1 MNPQEK
7 RRRAMQAAAWVG
19 VDAGKFEHTLVV
31 RTRDGTDSKPY
42 PFKTTR
48 PGFDGAAAFIRKIA
62 GDLAPA
68 QVLVGIEFA
77 GSYGFTLAH
86 YLHGTGYD
94 VVSVLPAH
102 TKRQKEITHNQALKT
117 DAKDALAIVDLV
129 AQGKFVSF
137 PFLHSVY
144 ADLRYL
150 VSARE
155 HVTVLRNA
163 AITRLKSILD
173 VVFPEFEGLFP
184 QIDKKT
190 PLALLQAYPGPAAL
204 LAAKKPAVVKL
215 LRTTSRNHLG
225 LERYEQL
232 VAAARS
238 TLALP
243 GAQVALCHELPLII
257 ERLALFTAQ
266 LAELKAR
273 MIAALDET
281 PEGTCLLTIPGVN
294 AVTAATFLGS
304 IGDPRAYESSAQVLK
319 MAGLSL
325 VERSSGLLKGKER
338 ISKRGRPVLRRH
350 AFLFALRG
358 VRTGG
363 MYHAE
368 FQKLLAN
375 NGGKKMSALTAI
387 SRKGLKLMFRIAK
400 EQRAYVPMDEMVRGV
415 RVPPVVLDPEP
426 QATTHAEVVPSMR

>member
-1 MNPQEK
+1 M
-7 RRRAMQAAAWVG
+7 RAGAYVG

-31 RTRDGTDSKPY
+31 RTKDGEDSKPY

-48 PGFDGAAAFIRKIA
+48 TGFDGAVRFIRKTVP
-62 GDLAPA
+62 DVPPEK
-68 QVLVGIEFA
+68 VLIGIEFA

-86 YLHGTGYD
+86 YLHHHGFD

-117 DAKDALAIVDLV
+117 DAKDAAAIVDLV
-129 AQGKFVSF
+129 SQGKFVSF
-137 PFLHSVY
+137 PFLHTVY

-163 AITRLKSILD
+163 ALTRLKSILD
-173 VVFPEFEGLFP
+173 VVFPEFERIFV
-184 QIDKKT
+184 QVDKKT
-190 PLALLQAYPGPAAL
+190 PLALLKAYPGPRVLLEANKTRVIAL
-204 LAAKKPAVVKL
+204 LRK
-215 LRTTSRNHLG
+215 TSRNHLG
-225 LERYEQL
+225 AERYEEL
-232 VAAARS
+232 VSAART

-243 GAQVALCHELPLII
+243 GAQLALCREIPLII
-257 ERLALFTAQ
+257 DRIELFTAQ
-266 LAELKAR
+266 IAELKAR
-273 MIAALDET
+273 MIASLEET
-281 PEGTCLLTIPGVN
+281 SEAEFLLTIPGVN

-319 MAGLSL
+319 VAGLSL

-338 ISKRGRPVLRRH
+338 ISKRGRPTLRRH
-350 AFLFALRG
+350 AFMFALRG
-358 VRTGG
+358 VRSGG

-400 EQRAYVPMDEMVRGV
+400 ERRSYVPMDEMVRGV
-415 RVPPVVLDPEP
+415 PVAMPEFD
-426 QATTHAEVVPSMR
+426 ATVHDNR